1 MKRNTRL
8 AIALLLIAAGSLIW
22 YLCGYRQSLAYDISA
37 LLLIAGGWL
46 MLGML
51 CFGSIWKADASRYQ
65 PDRRNWLRGRRML
78 LLVAIALLIGGN
90 AWWADTASD
99 RLAASWLQGPLVA
112 VTATVLNVK
121 MEAKRQQY
129 FYETIIR
136 YRAGTREME
145 ETFKSSRHYNPG
157 DNLQISY
164 SAEHPEVFRVEGRR

>member
-1 MKRNTRL
+1 MRRNTRL
-8 AIALLLIAAGSLIW
+8 AFALLLIAAGSIIW
-22 YLCGYRQSLAYDISA
+22 YLCGYRQNLLYDIPA
-37 LLLIAGGWL
+37 LLLISGGWV

-51 CFGSIWKADASRYQ
+51 CFGSVWKVDAARYL
-65 PDRRNWLRGRRML
+65 PDRRNRFRGRRIL

-90 AWWADTASD
+90 AFWADKASD

-112 VTATVLNVK
+112 VTAKVLKVK
-121 MEAKRQQY
+121 MEEERQQY

-145 ETFKSSRHYNPG
+145 ETFKSTRHYNPG
-157 DNLQISY
+157 DNVQISY